1 MASKAGSNA
10 ASIATPRAAGGA
22 ARGLWP
28 SFWQIARPYWVSEE
42 RWIGGGL
49 FVVLIAL
56 SLALVWVSV
65 RLNTWNGHFYNALED
80 KDYPAFKRLLLEFT
94 WIAFLYIVL
103 AVYQLYLQQM
113 LTMRWRRWLTDVHL
127 ANWMRDAIHYR
138 LSLADFG
145 SDNPDQRIAEDLRD
159 FVSLSLSLFFGLLS
173 SVVTLLSFIGI
184 LWSLSGSMTLAG
196 IEIPG
201 YMVWIALV
209 YAGLGSVVAHA
220 VGKPLIGLNFQQE
233 RFEADF
239 RFALV
244 RARENA
250 EGIAL
255 YHGEHDELAGFR
267 QRFGRVVAN
276 WWQIMKRQKRYMWFS
291 SFYGQLAI
299 IFPFVVAAPRYFS
312 GAIALGALMQ
322 TSEAFGK
329 VQESLSWL
337 VDSYTTLADWRAAIA
352 RLDGFSRAI
361 EAARALAPMAPDR
374 APADASEA
382 PAAGPASVGAASVG
396 SASVGSM
403 SVGAA
408 SVDLPVAGSPAA
420 DPCARIDLGYALVA
434 VPVASP
440 SSHAQPADAATPGWH
455 DTPMPAIVTRPLLQ
469 TDHQRIEPGQHTLI
483 VGPSGTGKST
493 LFRLLAGIWPFA
505 DGDVTRLPV
514 DEALF
519 LPQRPYLPLG
529 SLRDALC
536 YPRQTRAASDAAIA
550 DALSAAGLPSLVARL
565 DETANWTQVLSG
577 GEQQRLAAARA
588 LLIAPRWL
596 LLDEA
601 TSALDERGEQA
612 IYQALRDRLP
622 RTTMVSIAHR
632 PSVARFHR
640 QVLRVEPRDDGPA
653 VLRLAPLPAAGG

>member
-1 MASKAGSNA
+1 MTSKAGSNA
-10 ASIATPRAAGGA
+10 APRATSKAAGTA

-42 RWIGGGL
+42 RWIGCGL
-49 FVVLIAL
+49 FVVLIVL
-56 SLALVWVSV
+56 SLALVWVNV

-80 KDYPAFKRLLLEFT
+80 KNFPEFKRLLFQFT

-127 ANWMRDAIHYR
+127 ASWMRDAIHYR

-173 SVVTLLSFIGI
+173 SVVTLLSFVGI
-184 LWSLSGSMTLAG
+184 LWGLSGSMTLAG
-196 IEIPG
+196 VEIPG
-201 YMVWIALV
+201 YMVWVALV
-209 YAGLGSVVAHA
+209 YAGLGSVVAHMI
-220 VGKPLIGLNFQQE
+220 GKPLIGLNFQQE

-255 YHGEHDELAGFR
+255 YRGEHDELAGFR
-267 QRFGRVVAN
+267 ERFARVVAN
-276 WWQIMKRQKRYMWFS
+276 WWQIMKRQKRYTWFA

-322 TSEAFGK
+322 TSMAFGK

-361 EAARALAPMAPDR
+361 DAARALGPTP
-374 APADASEA
+374 PAEA
-382 PAAGPASVGAASVG
+382 AAGASGTSGTPGAL
-396 SASVGSM
+396 
-403 SVGAA
+403 GALGA
-408 SVDLPVAGSPAA
+408 PGAPGVPGADPLARVDLGH
-420 DPCARIDLGYALVA
+420 ALVA

-440 SSHAQPADAATPGWH
+440 SSHAEPADAAMPAWR
-455 DTPMPAIVTRPLLQ
+455 DAPMPAIVTRPLLQ
-469 TDHQRIEPGQHTLI
+469 TEHQRIEPGQHTLI

-505 DGDVTRLPV
+505 DGDVTRLPA
-514 DEALF
+514 DQALF

-536 YPRQTRAASDAAIA
+536 YPRQAQAGSDAAIA
-550 DALSAAGLPSLVARL
+550 DALNAAGLPSLVARL
-565 DETANWTQVLSG
+565 DEVANWTQVLSG

-612 IYQALRDRLP
+612 IYEALHDRLP
-622 RTTMVSIAHR
+622 DTTMISIAHR

-653 VLRLAPLPAAGG
+653 VLRLAPLPAAG

>member
-1 MASKAGSNA
+1 MSRPAVTSTAS
-10 ASIATPRAAGGA
+10 
-22 ARGLWP
+22 RGLWP

-56 SLALVWVSV
+56 SLALVWVNV
-65 RLNTWNGHFYNALED
+65 RLNTWNGDFYNALED
-80 KDYPAFKRLLLEFT
+80 KNFPAFKRLLIEFT

-113 LTMRWRRWLTDVHL
+113 LTMCWRRWLTDVYL
-127 ANWMRDAIHYR
+127 GRWMRDAIHYR

-159 FVSLSLSLFFGLLS
+159 FVAHSLSLFFGLLS
-173 SVVTLLSFIGI
+173 SVVTLVSFIGI
-184 LWSLSGSMTLAG
+184 LWGLSGSMTLAG
-196 IEIPG
+196 VDVPG
-201 YMVWIALV
+201 YMVWVALV
-209 YAGLGSVVAHA
+209 YAGLGSLVAHA
-220 VGKPLIGLNFQQE
+220 IGKPLIGLNFQQE

-255 YHGEHDELAGFR
+255 YHGERDELTGFR
-267 QRFGRVVAN
+267 DRFGRVVAN
-276 WWQIMKRQKRYMWFS
+276 WWQIMKRQKRYMWFA

-299 IFPFVVAAPRYFS
+299 IFPFVVASPRYFS

-322 TSEAFGK
+322 TSLAFGK

-337 VDSYTTLADWRAAIA
+337 IDSYTTLANWRAAIA
-352 RLDGFSRAI
+352 RLDGFTRAI
-361 EAARALAPMAPDR
+361 EAAQAL
-374 APADASEA
+374 
-382 PAAGPASVGAASVG
+382 GPAPTA
-396 SASVGSM
+396 
-403 SVGAA
+403 
-408 SVDLPVAGSPAA
+408 PGSPTVDSLAA
-420 DPCARIDLGYALVA
+420 DPLARVDLGHVRVD
-434 VPVASP
+434 VPVASSAAP
-440 SSHAQPADAATPGWH
+440 APPADAATPDWRVA
-455 DTPMPAIVTRPLLQ
+455 PMPAIVTRPLLR

-505 DGDVTRLPV
+505 EGDVTRLPA

-529 SLRDALC
+529 SLRDVLC
-536 YPRQTRAASDAAIA
+536 YPRQAHGWSDAALT
-550 DALSAAGLPSLVARL
+550 DALDAVGLPSLAARL

-612 IYQALRDRLP
+612 LYQILHDRLP
-622 RTTMVSIAHR
+622 ATTMISIAHR

-640 QVLRVEPRDDGPA
+640 QVLRVEPREGGAA
-653 VLRLAPLPAAGG
+653 VLRLGPLPAAEG

>member
-1 MASKAGSNA
+1 M
-10 ASIATPRAAGGA
+10 PQRALRSTAR
-22 ARGLWP
+22 RGLWP

-56 SLALVWVSV
+56 SLALVWVNV

-80 KDYPAFKRLLLEFT
+80 KNFPEFKRLLFEFT

-113 LTMRWRRWLTDVHL
+113 LTMRWRRWLTNVYL
-127 ANWMRDAIHYR
+127 GRWMRDAIHYR

-159 FVSLSLSLFFGLLS
+159 FVSHSLSLFFGLLS
-173 SVVTLLSFIGI
+173 SVVTLVSFIGI
-184 LWSLSGSMTLAG
+184 LWGLSGSMTLAG
-196 IEIPG
+196 VDVPG
-201 YMVWIALV
+201 YMVWVALV
-209 YAGLGSVVAHA
+209 YAGLGSLVAHA
-220 VGKPLIGLNFQQE
+220 IGKPLIGLNFQQE

-255 YHGEHDELAGFR
+255 YHGERDELTGFR
-267 QRFGRVVAN
+267 DRFERVVAN
-276 WWQIMKRQKRYMWFS
+276 WWQIMKRQKRYMWFA

-299 IFPFVVAAPRYFS
+299 IFPFVVASPRYFS

-322 TSEAFGK
+322 TSMAFGK

-337 VDSYTTLADWRAAIA
+337 IDSYTTLANWRAAIA

-361 EAARALAPMAPDR
+361 EAARALGAAPA
-374 APADASEA
+374 ADASRTPVEGSPIMDSSTGDPSA
-382 PAAGPASVGAASVG
+382 AGSSTAGSSAAGP
-396 SASVGSM
+396 
-403 SVGAA
+403 
-408 SVDLPVAGSPAA
+408 VAP
-420 DPCARIDLGYALVA
+420 IDLGQARVS

-440 SSHAQPADAATPGWH
+440 TPHAPPADAVAPDWRDVPTP
-455 DTPMPAIVTRPLLQ
+455 TIATRPLLR
-469 TDHQRIEPGQHTLI
+469 TDHQRIEAGQHTLI

-505 DGDVTRLPV
+505 DGDVTRLPA

-536 YPRQTRAASDAAIA
+536 YPRQALAWSDAAIA
-550 DALSAAGLPSLVARL
+550 DALNAAGLPSLVARL
-565 DETANWTQVLSG
+565 DEVANWTQVLSG

-612 IYQALRDRLP
+612 LYQTLHDRLP
-622 RTTMVSIAHR
+622 ATTMISIAHR

-640 QVLRVEPRDDGPA
+640 QVLRVEPREGGA
-653 VLRLAPLPAAGG
+653 AELALAPLPAAEG